1 MTLQQ
6 LKDKATASELTLIEA
21 VQAAVE
27 ENAFQTARHMVRD
40 AASRYI
46 ITNQFHD
53 YSNPAEWCA
62 GLNRAIESILP
73 PKTDTP

>member
-27 ENAFQTARHMVRD
+27 ENAFKTARHMVWV
-40 AASRYI
+40 AASTYLERYPRPVEY
-46 ITNQFHD
+46 QFKD
-53 YSNPAEWCA
+53 WCI
-62 GLNRAIESILP
+62 GLGKAIDSVS

>member
-27 ENAFQTARHMVRD
+27 ENAFKTARHMVRD
-40 AASRYI
+40 AASTYI
-46 ITNQFHD
+46 TKNPWNSYI
-53 YSNPAEWCA
+53 SPAEWCS
-62 GLNRAIESILP
+62 GLGKAIDSVS